1 MGRKSIMKRI
11 GITLIGGLLCLMTSC
26 NAVSTLD
33 KSIWYNTS
41 LVENDGTKAMM
52 VTSLY
57 FLSADTV
64 DIYNSVRNDSSM
76 IVKPFKYAS
85 GTYSVQGKSKK
96 ETEIKIETK
105 TIDGRN
111 ILYEGAYHK
120 SDAMYLTSPDSVIKV
135 FGKLKNITLQ

>member
-1 MGRKSIMKRI
+1 MGEKYRMKKI
-11 GITLIGGLLCLMTSC
+11 CFTLIGVFLCLMSSC
-26 NAVSTLD
+26 NTASTLD
-33 KSIWYNTS
+33 KTIWYNTS
-41 LVENDGTKAMM
+41 LVEDNGTKAMM

-64 DIYNSVRNDSSM
+64 DIYNSVRNDSLM
-76 IVKPFKYAS
+76 IVSPFKYAS
-85 GTYSVQGKSKK
+85 GTYSVQKNKQ
-96 ETEIKIETK
+96 ETEIKIEAK